1 MADILGVRV
10 TPQLDTLGS
19 IAICNSPGW
28 QANPAVTYNGEQY
41 VVVWLEIMTD
51 RVYVVH
57 VTPDG
62 TVLGTGH
69 QVCEGL
75 EPDVAADPERS
86 FVVCAKEYE
95 GIVGR
100 FVNASGMPV
109 DTVIQIAQ
117 LLATSTRPRV
127 ACSGQAY
134 PIVWPDFCP
143 GGTDLDVFGQ
153 LVLPDGSLIG
163 DRFTIADGPANQ
175 SYPEVVYDEHRYIVV
190 WAEEHTIVGQIITA
204 DGALSGP
211 AFTVSQHDSLF
222 LYHPFVCAGP
232 DNDLV
237 VWSRWDGHHDV
248 YGDLDVPTGV
258 LASDDPRHEPVA
270 ATVVVGPLDM
280 AGMENAVL
288 YDLSGRCVQ
297 PAQAG
302 CGVYFILVGDR
313 VVRKIVKVY

>member
-10 TPQLDTLGS
+10 TPQLDTLSS

-28 QANPAVTYNGEQY
+28 QANPAVTYNGENY
-41 VVVWLEIMTD
+41 VIVWLEIMTD
-51 RVYVVH
+51 RVYVIH

-75 EPDVAADPERS
+75 EPDVAADSERS

-95 GIVGR
+95 GIAGR
-100 FVNASGMPV
+100 FVNSSGMPV

-127 ACSGQAY
+127 ACSGEAY
-134 PIVWPDFCP
+134 LVVWPDFCP
-143 GGTDLDVFGQ
+143 GGTDLDVFGRF
-153 LVLPDGSLIG
+153 VLPDGSLIG
-163 DRFTIADGPANQ
+163 ERFTIADGPAIQ
-175 SYPEVVYDEHRYIVV
+175 AYPEVAFDGQRYIVV
-190 WAEEHTIVGQIITA
+190 WTEEHTIVGQIITIE
-204 DGALSGP
+204 GVLSGP
-211 AFTVSQHDSLF
+211 AITVSHHDSLF

-237 VWSRWDGHHDV
+237 VWSRWDQDHDV
-248 YGDLDVPTGV
+248 YGDLDIPSGV
-258 LASDDPRHEPVA
+258 ATSDHPLHRPA
-270 ATVVVGPLDM
+270 ATVIVGPVDITDV
-280 AGMENAVL
+280 AGAVL
-288 YDLSGRCVQ
+288 YDLSGRHIQ

-302 CGVYFILVGDR
+302 PGVYYVLVGDR
-313 VVRKIVKVY
+313 VVRKIVKVQ